1 MKPDLSFTLPLAF
14 EYVATVLW
22 ALTGSL
28 VAARRGYDIAGIVM
42 IALVSATG
50 GGLLRDGIFINDG
63 PPLVL
68 ESPTGVLLAAGV
80 AIGVWLLGHR
90 IDRIPHFQSSIML
103 LDAIGLGAFGLVG
116 LQLSLAAGLSLPASV
131 FVGVVN
137 ATGGEVLRDVLTRRE
152 PTIFKPGTPSA
163 LAALAGCLVFL
174 LLVFPLHMEGTAA
187 GLLSVTVVFLIRVLS
202 LRYDVRTRPALG
214 YDQDDDRWSPS

>member
-1 MKPDLSFTLPLAF
+1 MSPDPTFTLPLAF

-22 ALTGSL
+22 ALSGSL

-63 PPLVL
+63 PPLAL
-68 ESPTGVLLAAGV
+68 RSPTAVVLSVLV
-80 AIGVWLLGHR
+80 AMGVWLLGHR
-90 IDRIPHFQSSIML
+90 IDRLPHFATSIML
-103 LDAIGLGAFGLVG
+103 LDAVGIGAFGLVG
-116 LQLSLAAGLSLPASV
+116 LQLAMAAGLSVPASV

-163 LAALAGCLVFL
+163 LAALAGCLLFL
-174 LLVFPLHMEGTAA
+174 LLAVPARLDGAVA
-187 GLLSVTVVFLIRVLS
+187 GVISVVAVFLIRVVS
-202 LRYDVRTRPALG
+202 IRYGVRTRPAPG
-214 YDQDDDRWSPS
+214 FEPGKDGR

>member
-1 MKPDLSFTLPLAF
+1 VKPDLTFTLPLAF

-22 ALTGSL
+22 ALSGSL

-42 IALVSATG
+42 IALISATG
-50 GGLLRDGIFINDG
+50 GGLLRDGIFINEG

-68 ESPTGVLLAAGV
+68 ESPTAVTLAVAV

-90 IDRIPHFQSSIML
+90 IDRIPHFATSIML
-103 LDAIGLGAFGLVG
+103 LDALGIGAFGLVG

-163 LAALAGCLVFL
+163 LAALAGCLIFL
-174 LLVFPLHMEGTAA
+174 LLVFPLRMDGTLA
-187 GLLSVTVVFLIRVLS
+187 GLISVTSVFLIRIVS
-202 LRYDVRTRPALG
+202 LRYDFRTRPALG
-214 YDQDDDRWSPS
+214 YERDDERH